1 MKERTVYI
9 ESLGCAKNQV
19 DSEKMAA
26 VLEQHG
32 WSIVDDSENAVCIII
47 NTCGFIQSAKE
58 EAVSV
63 LFDAVKQKQGGKCSI
78 VVAAGCFAQRYSD
91 ALKDEF
97 SKEEIDVIFGIG
109 DISKIA
115 DIVED
120 AFLNKQPAKRV
131 VIPQMTDDNL
141 LHRKLSGFPGSA
153 YLRISDGCSNHCT
166 YCAIPIIR
174 GELHSR
180 KIETILDEL
189 DLLLANEDIKELNVI
204 SQDTTN
210 YGMDIYGERKLA
222 DLLEAIDNK
231 LPDGTRM
238 RLLYMHPDHI
248 TDELLDRMTKL
259 RHFVPYFDLPFQAAC
274 KNVLQ
279 RMGRKGDTATYLK
292 LLERIRQRF
301 ADAVIRSTFIVGFP
315 GETAEDAAEAL
326 EFIKQ
331 AKMEW
336 VGAFAYSPEEDTP
349 AYEYP
354 DRVKKGVAKKRL
366 DKLMDV
372 SEETALPRLERFV
385 GENVDVLIEERIDE
399 DLCIGRFWGQ
409 APDVDGLTVV
419 ETSVAQPGDMI
430 NVEIL
435 RLNGKDFYAIQ
446 TANN

>member
-1 MKERTVYI
+1 
-9 ESLGCAKNQV
+9 
-19 DSEKMAA
+19 
-26 VLEQHG
+26 
-32 WSIVDDSENAVCIII
+32 
-47 NTCGFIQSAKE
+47 
-58 EAVSV
+58 
-63 LFDAVKQKQGGKCSI
+63 
-78 VVAAGCFAQRYSD
+78 
-91 ALKDEF
+91 
-97 SKEEIDVIFGIG
+97 
-109 DISKIA
+109 
-115 DIVED
+115 
-120 AFLNKQPAKRV
+120 
-131 VIPQMTDDNL
+131 
-141 LHRKLSGFPGSA
+141 
-153 YLRISDGCSNHCT
+153 LRISDGCSNHCT

-189 DLLLANEDIKELNVI
+189 DLLLANGDIKELNVI

-259 RHFVPYFDLPFQAAC
+259 RHFVPYFDLPFQSAS

-366 DKLMDV
+366 DKLMDI

-446 TANN
+446 IANN

>member
-1 MKERTVYI
+1 MKEKTVYI

-26 VLEQHG
+26 LLEQHG
-32 WSIVDDSENAVCIII
+32 WSLVDDSENAVCIII
-47 NTCGFIQSAKE
+47 NTCGFIESAKK
-58 EAVSV
+58 EAIEV
-63 LFDAVKQKQGGKCSI
+63 LFDAVKQKQSGKCSI
-78 VVAAGCFAQRYSD
+78 VVAAGCLAQRYHE
-91 ALKDEF
+91 ALKNDF
-97 SKEEIDVIFGIG
+97 TNDEIDVIFGIG

-120 AFLNKQPAKRV
+120 AYLNKQPSERV
-131 VIPQMTDDNL
+131 VVPEMTDDTL
-141 LHRKLSGFPGSA
+141 LDRKVSGFPGAA

-189 DLLLANEDIKELNVI
+189 DLLLPGTLKELNII

-259 RHFVPYFDLPFQAAC
+259 RHFVPYFDLPFQSAS
-274 KNVLQ
+274 KNILQ
-279 RMGRKGDTATYLK
+279 RMGRKGDRTTYLE
-292 LLERIRQRF
+292 LLARIRQRF
-301 ADAVIRSTFIVGFP
+301 ENAVIRSTFIVGFP
-315 GETAEDAAEAL
+315 GETVEDVKETL
-326 EFIKQ
+326 KFIEH
-331 AKMEW
+331 AGMEW
-336 VGAFAYSPEEDTP
+336 VGAFTYSPEEDTP
-349 AYEYP
+349 AYDFP

-366 DKLMDV
+366 DKLMDI
-372 SEETALPRLERFV
+372 SEEASLPRLERFI
-385 GENVDVLIEERIDE
+385 GENVKVLIEDRIDE

-419 ETSVAQPGDMI
+419 ETSTAQPGDMVDI
-430 NVEIL
+430 EIL
-435 RLNGKDFYAIQ
+435 RLNGKDFYGIQ
-446 TANN
+446 SHNN

>member
-97 SKEEIDVIFGIG
+97 SNEEIDVIFGIG

-120 AFLNKQPAKRV
+120 AFLNKQPTKRV

-189 DLLLANEDIKELNVI
+189 DLLLANGDIKELNVI

-259 RHFVPYFDLPFQAAC
+259 RHFVPYFDLPFQSAS

-349 AYEYP
+349 AYDLP
-354 DRVKKGVAKKRL
+354 NRVKKNVAKKRL

-372 SEETALPRLERFV
+372 SEEIALPRLERFV
-385 GENVDVLIEERIDE
+385 GERVEVLIEERIDE
-399 DLCIGRFWGQ
+399 ELCIGRFWGQ

-419 ETSVAQPGDMI
+419 ESANAVPGEMI
-430 NVEIL
+430 DVEIL
-435 RLNGKDFYAIQ
+435 RLNGKDFYGIQ
-446 TANN
+446 SVNN

>member
-63 LFDAVKQKQGGKCSI
+63 LFDAIKQKQGGKCRI
-78 VVAAGCFAQRYSD
+78 VVAAGCFAQRYHE
-91 ALKDEF
+91 ALKEEF
-97 SKEEIDVIFGIG
+97 SNEEIDVIFGIG

-115 DIVED
+115 DILED
-120 AFLNKQPAKRV
+120 AFLNKQPSERV

-189 DLLLANEDIKELNVI
+189 DLLLTGSLKELNII

-210 YGMDIYGERKLA
+210 YGLDIYGESKLA

-231 LPDGTRM
+231 LPDGIRM

-259 RHFVPYFDLPFQAAC
+259 RHFVPYFDLPFQAAS

-279 RMGRKGDTATYLK
+279 RMGRKGDSQTYIN
-292 LLERIRQRF
+292 LLERIRQHF
-301 ADAVIRSTFIVGFP
+301 SDAVIRSTFIVGFP
-315 GETAEDAAEAL
+315 GETNEDAAEAL
-326 EFIKQ
+326 EFIRQ
-331 AKMEW
+331 AGMEW
-336 VGAFAYSPEEDTP
+336 VGAFTYSPEEDTP
-349 AYEYP
+349 AYELP

-372 SEETALPRLERFV
+372 SEEIALPRLERFV
-385 GENVDVLIEERIDE
+385 GERVQVLIEERIDE
-399 DLCIGRFWGQ
+399 ELCIGRFWGQ

-419 ETSVAQPGDMI
+419 ESSNAVPGEMVD
-430 NVEIL
+430 VEIL
-435 RLNGKDFYAIQ
+435 RLNGKDFYGIQ
-446 TANN
+446 SVNN

>member
-63 LFDAVKQKQGGKCSI
+63 LFDAVKQKQGGKCRI

-97 SKEEIDVIFGIG
+97 SNEEIDVIFGIG

-189 DLLLANEDIKELNVI
+189 DLLLANGDIKELNVI

-366 DKLMDV
+366 DKLMDI
-372 SEETALPRLERFV
+372 SEEIALPRLERFV